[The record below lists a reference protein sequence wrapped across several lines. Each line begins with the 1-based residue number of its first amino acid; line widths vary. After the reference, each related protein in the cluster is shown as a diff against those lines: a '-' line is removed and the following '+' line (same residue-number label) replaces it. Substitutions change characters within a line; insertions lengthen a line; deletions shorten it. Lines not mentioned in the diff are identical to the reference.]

1 MTSSFMKDQIEFPF
15 RGERKACS
23 HRNRRA
29 QWARLWF
36 TRMREVV
43 AEAGDQTSHDKLEQN
58 QPAYWPGK
66 K

>member
-1 MTSSFMKDQIEFPF
+1 MKNQIEFTF
-15 RGERKACS
+15 RGGKKPCS
-23 HRNRRA
+23 PARHNRRA

-43 AEAGDQTSHDKLEQN
+43 AEAGEPTSLDEREQN
-58 QPAYWPGK
+58 QSAGWPGK